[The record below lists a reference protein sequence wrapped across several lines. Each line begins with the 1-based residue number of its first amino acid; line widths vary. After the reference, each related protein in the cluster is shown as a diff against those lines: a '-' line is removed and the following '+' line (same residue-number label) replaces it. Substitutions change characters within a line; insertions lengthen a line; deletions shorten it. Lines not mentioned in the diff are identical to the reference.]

1 MNEGIIE
8 KFFRETNF
16 NDTCIH
22 LKKIMVIV
30 SSETIRNKNFMKK
43 NKIIFLQ

>member
-1 MNEGIIE
+1 MKEGIIE

-22 LKKIMVIV
+22 LKKIYGD
-30 SSETIRNKNFMKK
+30 SE
-43 NKIIFLQ
+43 Q